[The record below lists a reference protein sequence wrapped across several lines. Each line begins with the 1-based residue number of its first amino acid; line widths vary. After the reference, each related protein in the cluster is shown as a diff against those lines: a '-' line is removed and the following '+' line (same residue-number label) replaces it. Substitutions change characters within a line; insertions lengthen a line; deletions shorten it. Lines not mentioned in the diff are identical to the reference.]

1 MSNAAY
7 SIRCGLCGYSF
18 KNSRCLF
25 WHMRKVHNKK
35 EGSNGKVFTC
45 IACNFTHIN
54 EAVTQVNVC
63 ITHELSGSFAVE
75 HLREQTVQ
83 EAIRDQVNR
92 NRFKW
97 EIATLYGR

>member
-1 MSNAAY
+1 MSNAAH

-45 IACNFTHIN
+45 IACNFMHVN
-54 EAVTQVNVC
+54 EAVTQVHVSLS
-63 ITHELSGSFAVE
+63 HELSGSFAVE
-75 HLREQTVQ
+75 HPRKQTVQ
-83 EAIRDQVNR
+83 EAIRDRVNR
-92 NRFKW
+92 DRFKW
-97 EIATLYGR
+97 DIAWLYGR